1 MRRTILATLLCSTAA
16 LAPSSSSSHV
26 RPLPRSLRQ
35 PLRVRGGAGAA
46 MSAGVVERVVCP
58 ALGFVLS
65 SALYYSP
72 VPALRSC
79 LEKQSLGQ
87 FNPIPSATM
96 VIGTTAWLGYG
107 LSVKDPW
114 IAATNLPG
122 TLVAIAQMVVMLP
135 LMKPGRQ
142 LSQVQAIILGGATA
156 TTALWARLIF
166 GGVSAAARSR
176 ALGIYATIIC
186 IALFASPLTTIASVV
201 RNRNA
206 ASILAPLTASQV
218 ANCVLWTTYG
228 VFAAKDPFVWGPNGV
243 GLVLGLV
250 QLACKL
256 AFPSVDEEGAAASS

>member
-1 MRRTILATLLCSTAA
+1 MLATLLCSTAA